1 MSIGFPAT
9 FFSCPPVRSARIY
22 TSALERVYGLMVT
35 QQPRFKS
42 VLSTA
47 GVPSSSYFVA
57 HTAEMAA
64 PSSL

>member
-1 MSIGFPAT
+1 M
-9 FFSCPPVRSARIY
+9 Y
-22 TSALERVYGLMVT
+22 TSALERVYGLIVT